1 MYIFQDA
8 TGGLSNA
15 KVEVKN
21 GFIFCSFTRQAVTEI
36 AAPTHTVTIDL
47 VSSVIT
53 KMNFD
58 KKVRGV

>member
-1 MYIFQDA
+1 MCIFQDA